1 MRPGSGRCGWKDYI
15 TEPQNQQVCGLRVGE
30 VCGIKSPTRD
40 LEGEGNGTPL
50 QYTCLENPMDRG
62 AWWAAVYG
70 VANDAASII
79 FSVAPTDGKSK
90 YSLDPTNFSVLAS
103 TNP

>member
-62 AWWAAVYG
+62 AWRGTVQG
-70 VANDAASII
+70 VITVRHDVVTKPPPPLLS
-79 FSVAPTDGKSK
+79 
-90 YSLDPTNFSVLAS
+90 DPDNS
-103 TNP
+103 